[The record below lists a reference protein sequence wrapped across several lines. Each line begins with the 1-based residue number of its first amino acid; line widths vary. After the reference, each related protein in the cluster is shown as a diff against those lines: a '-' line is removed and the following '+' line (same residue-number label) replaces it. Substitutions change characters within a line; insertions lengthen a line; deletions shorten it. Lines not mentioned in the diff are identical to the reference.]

1 MRGHNM
7 LTGRLVQSLDDDRD
21 HDFIMDSFNLEG
33 FNPDSVAADIRHKVA
48 GCYVLAEDGEP
59 FAVLTMYATGAGLE
73 VRMGKSAPNRLAAAA
88 DEVLQMLEDIAE
100 AVGKTEVII
109 YGRPGWIRQPNV
121 RRAGY
126 RPRWSAVSKRIQ

>member
-1 MRGHNM
+1 M

-21 HDFIMDSFNLEG
+21 HEFIMDSINLEG
-33 FNPDSVAADIRHKVA
+33 FNPDSVAQDIRAKVA

-59 FAVLTMYATGAGLE
+59 FAVLTMYATSAGLE
-73 VRMGKSAPNRLAAAA
+73 VRLGKAIPNRLGRCA
-88 DEVLQMLEDIAE
+88 DEVLEMLEDIATE
-100 AVGKTEVII
+100 VGMSEVII